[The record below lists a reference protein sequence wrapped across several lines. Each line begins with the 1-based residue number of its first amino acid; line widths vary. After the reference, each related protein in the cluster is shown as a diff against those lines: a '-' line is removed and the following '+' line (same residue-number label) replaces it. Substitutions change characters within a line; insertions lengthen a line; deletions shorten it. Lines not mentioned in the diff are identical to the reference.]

1 MINFNFD
8 ELATDKA
15 AKKVAQLFQRAG
27 APVIQTEA
35 DSRIKRTAGVTYR
48 EMHFT
53 HADGQRT
60 SIRITKSGDVG
71 QVLINGSV
79 IPLKNQDNPTKAIG
93 EITKR
98 LEDGRAKFQA
108 KLARTKVELPK
119 GIKTAAPKL
128 EQKLTEEV
136 QRLDSLIAQ
145 RSTELADLKA
155 KLGPVMDGVSG
166 SVALCAAISE
176 ALEVA
181 GILSTATLDS
191 VDYGAAKAILCNALE
206 VVENNWPINMANGN
220 VAQADAEQDAAKSI
234 RDALVVLDGAR
245 GRKEDPLTVVV
256 RDEIGIVMRMSPSD
270 FMAAMKRE
278 GMPSR
283 TFLEEAIKVY
293 NEHKKKIGSTMRAET
308 ALTGGKKVL
317 DGARKLNQKDYAFY
331 VVAKGKIESGW
342 EYREDANDQAKDN
355 LPPSMGAKVY
365 SKAALKKL
373 KLNPD
378 DNSHWLTQADLMD
391 EAEVSDGKDYE
402 NEEDDDFFDEES
414 SSSLFDDA
422 YIDGPLEAGSNK
434 NVQAYTRDGEVLE
447 AEEKDIFYIKPLPD
461 TATTLDG
468 VMDSLSDNP
477 VSEKLEEIS
486 GQEWGEIPSAQ
497 VINALASGGYIPYE
511 DNGMIWTGRTESES
525 GREVYDLKQD
535 DLLTAEQFTFQWEK
549 LPSGQYQVAAFL
561 S

>member
-71 QVLINGSV
+71 QVLVNGSV
-79 IPLKNQDNPTKAIG
+79 VPLKNQTDPAKAIG

-145 RSTELADLKA
+145 RTTELADLKA

-166 SVALCAAISE
+166 SVTLCAAISE
-176 ALEVA
+176 ALEIA

-191 VDYGAAKAILCNALE
+191 VDYGAAKAILCNALA

-234 RDALVVLDGAR
+234 RDALIVLDGAR
-245 GRKEDPLTVVV
+245 GRKEEPLTVVV

-293 NEHKKKIGSTMRAET
+293 NEHKKKTGSTMRAEVV
-308 ALTGGKKVL
+308 LTGGKKVL

-355 LPPSMGAKVY
+355 LPDTWGAKVY
-365 SKAALKKL
+365 AKMALKKL
-373 KLNPD
+373 NLNPD
-378 DNSHWLTQADLMD
+378 DNSQWLTQSDLMD
-391 EAEVSDGKDYE
+391 DTGELEES
-402 NEEDDDFFDEES
+402 EEDDGFFDEES
-414 SSSLFDDA
+414 SSSLFDEA
-422 YIDGPLEAGSNK
+422 YVDGPLEADSNK
-434 NVQAYTRDGEVLE
+434 SLRVKTKGGQIVES
-447 AEEKDIFYIKPLPD
+447 EETDLFDVMPLPE
-461 TATTLDG
+461 TKTTLDG

-486 GQEWGEIPSAQ
+486 GQEWDGVPATH
-497 VINALASGGYIPYE
+497 VINALASGGYTPYE
-511 DNGMIWTGRTESES
+511 DNGMIWTGSVDSES

-535 DLLTAEQFTFQWEK
+535 GLLTAEQLTFQWEK
-549 LPSGQYQVAAFL
+549 LPSGKYQVAAFL

>member
-71 QVLINGSV
+71 QVLVNGSV
-79 IPLKNQDNPTKAIG
+79 VPLKNQTDAAKAIG

-108 KLARTKVELPK
+108 KLARTKVDLPQ

-136 QRLDSLIAQ
+136 QRLDTLIAQ
-145 RSTELADLKA
+145 RTTELADLKA
-155 KLGPVMDGVSG
+155 KLGPVLDDASG
-166 SVALCAAISE
+166 TVTLCDAISE
-176 ALEVA
+176 ALEIA
-181 GILSTATLDS
+181 GQLSNAALDG
-191 VDYGAAKAILCNALE
+191 VDYGAAKAVLTNALS
-206 VVENNWPINMANGN
+206 VVETNWPINMAEGN
-220 VAQADAEQDAAKSI
+220 VAQAEAERDAAESI
-234 RDALVVLDGAR
+234 RGALA
-245 GRKEDPLTVVV
+245 
-256 RDEIGIVMRMSPSD
+256 
-270 FMAAMKRE
+270 
-278 GMPSR
+278 
-283 TFLEEAIKVY
+283 
-293 NEHKKKIGSTMRAET
+293 
-308 ALTGGKKVL
+308 VL

-365 SKAALKKL
+365 AKMALKKL
-373 KLNPD
+373 ELNPD

-391 EAEVSDGKDYE
+391 EAGGTDEV
-402 NEEDDDFFDEES
+402 EEGDDFYDKDSE
-414 SSSLFDDA
+414 SSLFDEA
-422 YIDGPLEAGSNK
+422 YIDGPVEADSNK
-434 NVQAYTRDGEVLE
+434 NVQVHTGENGEVIDV
-447 AEEKDIFYIKPLPD
+447 EEKDIFDIKPLPE
-461 TATTLDG
+461 TETTLDG

-486 GQEWGEIPSAQ
+486 GQEWDGIPATH
-497 VINALASGGYIPYE
+497 VINALATGGYTPFE
-511 DNGMIWTGRTESES
+511 DNNMIWTGSIQTES
-525 GREVYDLKQD
+525 GREVYDLKKD
-535 DLLTAEQFTFQWEK
+535 NVLMPEQLTFQWEK
-549 LPSGQYQVAAFL
+549 LPSGKYQVAAFL

>member
-71 QVLINGSV
+71 QVLVNGSV
-79 IPLKNQDNPTKAIG
+79 VPLKNQTDPAKAIG

-108 KLARTKVELPK
+108 KLARTKVELPQ
-119 GIKTAAPKL
+119 GIKTAAPKI

-136 QRLDSLIAQ
+136 QRLDTLIAQ
-145 RSTELADLKA
+145 RTTELADLKA
-155 KLGPVMDGVSG
+155 KLGPVLDDASQ
-166 SVALCAAISE
+166 SVTLCAAIGD
-176 ALEVA
+176 ALELA
-181 GILSTATLDS
+181 GQLSTAALDS
-191 VDYGAAKAILCNALE
+191 VDYGAAKAVLCNALA
-206 VVENNWPINMANGN
+206 VVENNWPINMAEGN
-220 VAQADAEQDAAKSI
+220 VAQAEAEQGAAESI
-234 RDALVVLDGAR
+234 RGALAVLDGVR
-245 GRKEDPLTVVV
+245 GRKEEPLTVVV
-256 RDEIGIVMRMSPSD
+256 RDEIGIVGRMSTSD

-283 TFLEEAIKVY
+283 TFLSEAIKVY
-293 NEHKKKIGSTMRAET
+293 NEHKKKIGSSMTAEVV
-308 ALTGGKKVL
+308 LSGGKKVL

-342 EYREDANDQAKDN
+342 EYREDATDQAKDN
-355 LPPSMGAKVY
+355 LPPSMSAKVY
-365 SKAALKKL
+365 AKSALKKL
-373 KLNPD
+373 ELNPD

-391 EAEVSDGKDYE
+391 AAGESDGSDDTGE
-402 NEEDDDFFDEES
+402 GDDFFDEES
-414 SSSLFDDA
+414 SSSLFDEA
-422 YIDGPLEAGSNK
+422 YVDGPLEADSNK
-434 NVQAYTRDGEVLE
+434 SLRVKTEDGQIVESEETDLFDVL
-447 AEEKDIFYIKPLPD
+447 PLPE
-461 TATTLDG
+461 TETTLDG

-486 GQEWGEIPSAQ
+486 GREWELLPVTHI
-497 VINALASGGYIPYE
+497 INALATGGYTPFE
-511 DNGMIWTGRTESES
+511 DNNLIWTGNVPSES

-535 DLLTAEQFTFQWEK
+535 NLLTAEQLTFQWEK
-549 LPSGQYQVAAFL
+549 LPSGKYQVAAFL